1 MDRLIQVL
9 RAIDEVEVERAR
21 ILAGNETWKGP
32 RADAVREDL
41 KRVQLILSEAIEL
54 AVHHRSS
61 HMFSIDAHRP
71 DSQWDF

>member
-41 KRVQLILSEAIEL
+41 RRIHLFLSDAIEL

-61 HMFSIDAHRP
+61 RQYSIDIDASH
-71 DSQWDF
+71 SQWDF